1 MNKETMIG
9 RTYSSFTAEEQREID
24 QMVSGAYYGTTNEID
39 NKRLSEVGEYQ
50 NTIDLENGL
59 SVAGTLSLT
68 EDEFVEYINDDGTF
82 YNPAE

>member
-50 NTIDLENGL
+50 ITIDLENGL
-59 SVAGTLSLT
+59 SVAGTLSVT
-68 EDEFVEYINDDGTF
+68 EDGVVEYINEDGIF

>member
-50 NTIDLENGL
+50 ITIDLENGL
-59 SVAGTLSLT
+59 SVAGTLSVT
-68 EDEFVEYINDDGTF
+68 EDEVVEYINEDGIF

>member
-50 NTIDLENGL
+50 ITIDLENGL
-59 SVAGTLSLT
+59 SVAGTLSVT
-68 EDEFVEYINDDGTF
+68 EDEVVEYINDDGTF
-82 YNPAE
+82 YNPTK

>member
-50 NTIDLENGL
+50 ITIDLENGL
-59 SVAGTLSLT
+59 SVAGTLSVT
-68 EDEFVEYINDDGTF
+68 EDEVVEYINDDGTF

>member
-50 NTIDLENGL
+50 ITIDIENGL
-59 SVAGTLSLT
+59 SVAGTLSVT
-68 EDEFVEYINDDGTF
+68 EDEVVEYINEDGIF